1 MIQMVVS
8 VERRSWVQSITG
20 ELIAK
25 DVTRRKMNEVE
36 NQNLCKSE
44 IKDNAENIQQVR

>member
-1 MIQMVVS
+1 MTQMVVS

-25 DVTRRKMNEVE
+25 DGNSEENE
-36 NQNLCKSE
+36 
-44 IKDNAENIQQVR
+44 